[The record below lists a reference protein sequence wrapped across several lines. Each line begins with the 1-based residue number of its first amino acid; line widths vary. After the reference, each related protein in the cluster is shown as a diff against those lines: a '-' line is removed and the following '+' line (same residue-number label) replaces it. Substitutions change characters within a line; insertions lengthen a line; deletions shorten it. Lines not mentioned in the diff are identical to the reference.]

1 MSEADASYE
10 KIQETVLQ
18 YFDGM
23 MYGDGDKLR
32 CAFHA
37 DAFIIGHYDG
47 ELSWMSRDE
56 FADFCKTESTLT
68 EGEPYEARIESID
81 ISGDTAVAKVVNRE
95 LGVWYTDYLSL
106 LALNNSHW
114 QIVNKI
120 YFAHPPQ

>member
-1 MSEADASYE
+1 MSETDTSY
-10 KIQETVLQ
+10 KGIQQTVQ
-18 YFDGM
+18 HYFDGM

-32 CAFHA
+32 RALHA

-56 FADFCKTESTLT
+56 FANFCETESTLA
-68 EGEPYEARIESID
+68 EGEPYEARVESID

-106 LALNNSHW
+106 LALNSHW

-120 YFAHPPQ
+120 YFAHPPE